1 MKSNA
6 NYPKG
11 AVESYKES
19 FDPLVNFFDSRAKLL
34 GKVLGKEKLKLG
46 NLVDTSI
53 KMAMLLSL
61 FYVDGQR
68 IKDPRKEI
76 KTYLKKHFHIKVKEE
91 GIVPMGS
98 LENIPEEIKAKP
110 IINKGDENFGKTIEE
125 FVLADPNPNYLARKG
140 HGLFN
145 KPDYYIVK
153 VTEGRGKKV
162 LNAKK
167 VKSF

>member
-1 MKSNA
+1 MRKRDFVKQLQTHIDKTAEKMNPKITANA
-6 NYPKG
+6 IYFMTKQIPI
-11 AVESYKES
+11 
-19 FDPLVNFFDSRAKLL
+19 
-34 GKVLGKEKLKLG
+34 
-46 NLVDTSI
+46 I
-53 KMAMLLSL
+53 KTNKKIYIEAL
-61 FYVDGQR
+61 
-68 IKDPRKEI
+68 KEI